1 MGLQIRSDSGQ
12 VFQTQFAATLATV
25 AKVIHVHNALA
36 WIPLNTELAGAVGEH
51 VYQAEVSGV
60 TKLAGEAWAVGQVLY
75 WDNTNKRLTTTVGS
89 NTKCGQAL
97 QPAAAPDVVSPL
109 VLFNTFA

>member
-1 MGLQIRSDSGQ
+1 MGLQLRSDSGQ

-36 WIPLNTELAGAVGEH
+36 FIPLNTEQAGAIGEH
-51 VYQAEVSGV
+51 VYQAEASGAA
-60 TKLAGEAWAVGQVLY
+60 KFASEAWAVGQVLY
-75 WDNTNKRLTTTVGS
+75 WDNTNKRLTTTASG

-97 QPAAAPDVVSPL
+97 QPALAADTVAPL
-109 VLFNTFA
+109 FLFNTFA